1 MKQAAKLGL
10 LAFVAAFLFFCL
22 LPSVGMLVA
31 PTQEE
36 AGNEHL
42 TALPSLQDP
51 EGNWNKTYLSD
62 LSDYLADHIAFRHQL
77 ITLHSQLCGAIF
89 GTLPNED
96 VLLGKD
102 GWLYYKDTLPDYQG
116 VDLLSQRQC
125 YSAARVLALIEE
137 YCQQRGVDFLF
148 TIAPNKNSL
157 YPEAMPA
164 QYHRSTQPSNA
175 EGITA
180 CLAEMEVPYVD
191 LFQLFRSQDQVLYFR
206 TDSHWNNLGAALA
219 GKAICGALGKHQASF
234 WGQNYTMNPCH
245 RGDLYE
251 MAYPAGTLLEEDAT
265 FTQTFSFTY
274 QQGFRSPEDITIRTQ
289 NPNQTGSIL
298 MFRDSFGNALHPFV
312 AQWYGSACFSRAMPY
327 NLTYLDREGADT
339 LVIEI
344 VERNVR
350 WLIER
355 PAIMPA
361 PIRQESPEE
370 WQQDGTVTASGT
382 RTPSIELDGYEE
394 ITGTIQCDGLDTDS
408 AIFLLGQDGKVY
420 EAFPAGDGETPFT
433 AFLPAQSVSDSLQL
447 MVFVEGQKK
456 SCTLSLT

>member
-10 LAFVAAFLFFCL
+10 SAFVAAFLFLCL

-51 EGNWNKTYLSD
+51 EGNWNKAYLSD

-77 ITLHSQLCGAIF
+77 ITLHSQLCGAVF

-102 GWLYYKDTLPDYQG
+102 GWLYYTDTLADYQG
-116 VDLLSQRQC
+116 VDLLSQRQR
-125 YSAARVLALIEE
+125 YSAARVLALMEE
-137 YCQQRGVDFLF
+137 YCQQRGVNFLF

-164 QYHRSTQPSNA
+164 RYHRSTQPGNA
-175 EGITA
+175 EGIA
-180 CLAEMEVPYVD
+180 AYLAEMDVPYAD
-191 LFQLFRSQDQVLYFR
+191 LFQLFQSQDQVLYFR

-219 GKAICGALGKHQASF
+219 GEAICNALGKNQASF
-234 WGQNYTMNPCH
+234 WGQNYTMNPSH

-251 MAYPAGTLLEEDAT
+251 MAYPAGTLLEEDAV
-265 FTQTFSFTY
+265 FTQAFSFTY

-289 NPNQTGSIL
+289 NPDQTGSIL
-298 MFRDSFGNALHPFV
+298 MFRDSFGNALHPFI

-327 NLTYLDREGADT
+327 NLTYLDREGATT

-370 WQQDGTVTASGT
+370 WQQDGTVAAAGT
-382 RTPSIELDGYEE
+382 RTPSMELEGYEE

-408 AIFLLGQDGKVY
+408 SIFLLGQDGKVY
-420 EAFPAGDGETPFT
+420 EAFPAGDRETPFT
-433 AFLPAQSVSDSLQL
+433 AFLPTQAVGDSLQL

-456 SCTLSLT
+456 SCTLSLA